1 MRFRTALAAGA
12 ANLAAVA
19 LPSAVARAL
28 PGALGL
34 ALAGG
39 ALAGCVSTVEQHGFI
54 PDEGQTVDVK
64 LGEDTKS
71 SVIARLGNPSTV
83 ATFDPNVWYYISD
96 TKARRTYQH
105 PRSITRSVTAVRF
118 GDADVVSEVKTYGL
132 ADGKVI
138 DYASRETPTR
148 GRELTIIE
156 QLFGNIGR
164 LPGQSPNEQG
174 PGSRD
179 DRR

>member
-1 MRFRTALAAGA
+1 MTLRTTLVACVAAF
-12 ANLAAVA
+12 
-19 LPSAVARAL
+19 
-28 PGALGL
+28 
-34 ALAGG
+34 

-54 PDEGQTVDVK
+54 PDEGQTIDVK
-64 LGEDTKS
+64 TGEDTKTT
-71 SVIARLGNPSTV
+71 VVARLGNPSTV

-96 TKARRTYQH
+96 TKARRTYHH

-118 GDADVVSEVKTYGL
+118 GEGDVVTEVKTYGL
-132 ADGKVI
+132 ADGKVV

-164 LPGQSPNEQG
+164 LPGQNPNEQG
-174 PGSRD
+174 PGSGG